1 MKFELKPQ
9 SLMSLTLRGVSNK
22 LTCVAGN
29 NLVTKKR
36 GGDMSKRS
44 ILFVVVCLFLTSLVC
59 FETPGFAWGK
69 KSKAVASEPKIEV
82 KGEVKAGPQNET
94 VDENDYLIAEV
105 GPKKIYFSEIN
116 RVAQKLNRFLKEN
129 FETSQ
134 NWRLNFIRQYI
145 AQIALAKMAEKEG
158 LGQDKNVKA
167 DIAKAKQGILAEKLV
182 TEKLAQVLIA
192 EEDIQNYY
200 NQNKDK
206 YQIKEKIKIDYVKP
220 KNQKDAEKMLT
231 KLEKGKSFKKT
242 AGRKVVK
249 MDNWISEDMPGS
261 PELEGVTP
269 EDKKALFALEA
280 GMTSQI
286 MTNKD
291 GDLFIFYVKEKDPAK
306 DRPLEEVRRQV
317 QSELMRET
325 NQRVITDL
333 VKDAFQ
339 KEHVTI
345 YESTIV
351 EKMPQK
357 EE

>member
-1 MKFELKPQ
+1 MY
-9 SLMSLTLRGVSNK
+9 
-22 LTCVAGN
+22 
-29 NLVTKKR
+29 
-36 GGDMSKRS
+36 KRS
-44 ILFVVVCLFLTSLVC
+44 ILFVAVCLFLANVIC

-69 KSKAVASEPKIEV
+69 DPKPVASATNEAKIET
-82 KGEVKAGPQNET
+82 KAESQNAPIDET
-94 VDENDYLIAEV
+94 DYLIAEI
-105 GPKKIYFSEIN
+105 GPRKIYFSEIN

-129 FETSQ
+129 FESSQ

-145 AQIALAKMAEKEG
+145 AQIALAEMAEKEG
-158 LGQDKNVKA
+158 LAQDKNVKA

-182 TEKLAQVLIA
+182 TERLAQVLIA
-192 EEDIQNYY
+192 EENIQNYY

-220 KNQKDAEKMLT
+220 KNQKNADKMLA
-231 KLEKGKSFKKT
+231 KLNKGQSFKRT

-249 MDNWISEDMPGS
+249 TDNWMSEDMPGS
-261 PELEGVTP
+261 PELEGITP

-306 DRPLEEVRRQV
+306 DRTLEEVRRQV

-325 NQRVITDL
+325 NQKIITDL
-333 VKDAFQ
+333 IRDAFQ
-339 KEHVTI
+339 KEKVTI
-345 YESTIV
+345 HEATIV
-351 EKMPQK
+351 EKMPKK